1 MKGFGF
7 AVLLGLLGC
16 SSEPENEPAPAAKVE
31 PPLRAQPW
39 ERDPYTRTSEVLIDG
54 ALVGYL
60 VEYQPIPAGA
70 SADRAFPTGTSRIQD
85 LRFEDVGYVT
95 PRGDVRRYVQGGSS
109 ESLGVWRLEEGLRRF
124 YGSSSRTVLRELQPA
139 PPPKPVAPGKDAGD
153 AEKTE
158 EGPKVGEG
166 YAQGK

>member
-7 AVLLGLLGC
+7 ALLLGLLAC
-16 SSEPENEPAPAAKVE
+16 SSEPEKEPAPAKVE

-60 VEYQPIPAGA
+60 VEYQAIPAGA
-70 SADRAFPTGTSRIQD
+70 SADRAFPTGTYRIQD

-95 PRGDVRRYVQGGSS
+95 KNGDVRRFVKGGAS
-109 ESLGVWRLEEGLRRF
+109 ESLGNWRLEEGLRRF

-139 PPPKPVAPGKDAGD
+139 DRPEMVLELRGRGALDRPVA
-153 AEKTE
+153 
-158 EGPKVGEG
+158 
-166 YAQGK
+166 

>member
-16 SSEPENEPAPAAKVE
+16 SSEPEKKPAPAKVE

-85 LRFEDVGYVT
+85 LRFEDVGYIT
-95 PRGDVRRYVQGGSS
+95 PRGDVRRFVKSGGS
-109 ESLGVWRLEEGLRRF
+109 ESLGVWRVEEGLRRF

-139 PPPKPVAPGKDAGD
+139 PPPKPLAAEKDAGEG
-153 AEKTE
+153 EKAE
-158 EGPKVGEG
+158 EGQDAGTG
-166 YAQGK
+166 TGKK

>member
-7 AVLLGLLGC
+7 ALTLGLLGC
-16 SSEPENEPAPAAKVE
+16 SSEPENEPAPAAKAE

-39 ERDPYTRTSEVLIDG
+39 ERDPYTRTSEVRIDD
-54 ALVGYL
+54 ALVGYV

-70 SADRAFPTGTSRIQD
+70 LVDRTFPTGTYRIQD
-85 LRFEDVGYVT
+85 MKFYDVGYVT
-95 PRGDVRRYVQGGSS
+95 PRGDVRRFVAGGAS

-139 PPPKPVAPGKDAGD
+139 PPPKPAAPANDAGD
-153 AEKTE
+153 AEKPE
-158 EGPKVGEG
+158 EGKKAGEG
-166 YAQGK
+166 YVQDG